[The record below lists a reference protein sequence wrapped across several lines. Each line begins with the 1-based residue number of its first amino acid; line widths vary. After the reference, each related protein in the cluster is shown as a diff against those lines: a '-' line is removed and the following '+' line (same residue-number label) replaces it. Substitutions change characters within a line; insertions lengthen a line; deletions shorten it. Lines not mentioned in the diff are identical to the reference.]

1 MARRVLTVREGA
13 LRLLARREHS
23 RGELRRKLRGK
34 FGGEFAGEI
43 EEVLGDL
50 EGRGLLSD
58 LRFARAY
65 AREVAGRFAAGRVRA
80 ELRKREV
87 GEEEIE
93 AALGE
98 LGEEDELSR
107 ARGMVERRRGGGS
120 ERGERERVRLIR
132 WLAGRGFSLE
142 TAKRAVEEKD

>member
-34 FGGEFAGEI
+34 FGGEVAGEI

-80 ELRKREV
+80 ELRRREV

-107 ARGMVERRRGGGS
+107 ARGMVERRRGGS
-120 ERGERERVRLIR
+120 EGGERERVRLIR
-132 WLAGRGFSLE
+132 WLAGRGFSFE
-142 TAKRAVEEKD
+142 TARRAVEEKD